1 MGVAPPAPW
10 TVAGKEPP
18 MEMFKCQQCGKTF
31 NNQEELRK
39 HEQECVPARVK

>member
-1 MGVAPPAPW
+1 MRVALPPC
-10 TVAGKEPP
+10 GRRQEKEAP
-18 MEMFKCQQCGKTF
+18 MEMFKCQQCGKKF